1 LNKIQFI
8 RVVKSLIIF
17 QFFTYY
23 AGLAASERPSVLDP
37 SQHPQSEIYQPIFS
51 EKIQPLDNQL
61 SWTKRFNGDETFNT
75 SETLLQLN
83 STEVAKSG
91 PSTAMEPE
99 SMTGMKMD
107 GQGQFGPIEMGG
119 MFTVLKI
126 RADQKPNDYS
136 DPGWYDYPA
145 GTIAYEAKLS

>member
-1 LNKIQFI
+1 
-8 RVVKSLIIF
+8 VKSLIIF
-17 QFFTYY
+17 QFFTHY
-23 AGLAASERPSVLDP
+23 AGLAASERQSVLDP

-51 EKIQPLDNQL
+51 EKIQPLDNKL

-75 SETLLQLN
+75 SETLLNLN
-83 STEVAKSG
+83 STEAAKSG

-107 GQGQFGPIEMGG
+107 EQGQFGPIEMGG

-145 GTIAYEAKLS
+145 GTVAYEAELS